1 VTNNDRPTSA
11 TGRGSWFK
19 SSYSNALGSCVEVN
33 FGGAGILIRDSKDKR
48 IDFPVIST
56 GGEGW
61 AAFLGVVATHP
72 LAEPES
78 GS

>member
-1 VTNNDRPTSA
+1 MIDNSRTTSA
-11 TGRGSWFK
+11 PGRASWFK

-33 FGGAGILIRDSKDKR
+33 FDGGGILIRDSKDKR
-48 IDFPVIST
+48 IDFPVMST
-56 GGEGW
+56 GREGW

-72 LAEPES
+72 LAEP